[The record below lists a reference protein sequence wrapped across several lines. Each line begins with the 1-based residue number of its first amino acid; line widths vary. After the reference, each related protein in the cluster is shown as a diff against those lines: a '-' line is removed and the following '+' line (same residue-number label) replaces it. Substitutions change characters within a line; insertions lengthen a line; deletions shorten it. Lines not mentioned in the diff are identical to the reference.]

1 MAEMFENNILG
12 FIPQKDWLNI
22 PFQVARPNDPIDGL
36 FGDTRTANLVAY
48 WQSIAAQYQIPVM
61 AQFHGFDTE
70 ARTTFRVPVDTHN
83 IEKGLIKVKINQSE
97 RMRALYADA
106 LQSEQPVYCVCDGG
120 ITALSGT
127 PTPQSVNLDGMTKAE
142 LLAYA
147 AENGVEGVSSAMLKA
162 DIIAAIKAAEKE

>member
-83 IEKGLIKVKINQSE
+83 IEKGLIKVKINQS
-97 RMRALYADA
+97 
-106 LQSEQPVYCVCDGG
+106 DGVAPG
-120 ITALSGT
+120 SRLRWHYGR
-127 PTPQSVNLDGMTKAE
+127 
-142 LLAYA
+142 
-147 AENGVEGVSSAMLKA
+147 
-162 DIIAAIKAAEKE
+162 

>member
-1 MAEMFENNILG
+1 MAEMFENNIMG

-22 PFQVARPNDPIDGL
+22 PFQVTRPNDPIDGL

-83 IEKGLIKVKINQSE
+83 IEKGLIKVKIN
-97 RMRALYADA
+97 
-106 LQSEQPVYCVCDGG
+106 
-120 ITALSGT
+120 
-127 PTPQSVNLDGMTKAE
+127 
-142 LLAYA
+142 
-147 AENGVEGVSSAMLKA
+147 
-162 DIIAAIKAAEKE
+162 